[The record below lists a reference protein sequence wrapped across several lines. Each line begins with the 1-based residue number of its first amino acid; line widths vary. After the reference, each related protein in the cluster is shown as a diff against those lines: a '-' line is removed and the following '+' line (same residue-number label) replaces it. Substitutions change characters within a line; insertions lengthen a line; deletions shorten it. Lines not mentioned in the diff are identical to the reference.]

1 MTKQEFISG
10 QSFRVSK
17 GTKYKG
23 SETYKFD
30 TNHMLKESRSSIDE
44 SVLFT
49 NYHLNVGKI
58 SSVGFEGFVYVMSKL
73 VKVKYRFEELEVFEE
88 GVS

>member
-1 MTKQEFISG
+1 MTKDQFISG
-10 QSFRVSK
+10 QSFKVQT
-17 GTKYKG
+17 GVNYKG
-23 SETYKFD
+23 SATFKFD
-30 TNHMLKESRSSIDE
+30 GDCILQQSRSSIDE

-49 NYHLNVGKI
+49 KYHLNVGKI

-88 GVS
+88 GV